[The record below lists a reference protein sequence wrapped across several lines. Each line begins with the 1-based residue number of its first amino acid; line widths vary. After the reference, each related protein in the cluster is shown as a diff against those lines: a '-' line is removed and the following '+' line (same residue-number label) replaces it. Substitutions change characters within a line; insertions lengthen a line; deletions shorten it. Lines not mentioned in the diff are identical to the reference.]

1 MDSLMFKIL
10 IADDHRIVAES
21 LVRLIEQLPVEGKCI
36 GQVVGTAYTLSD
48 ALQQCI
54 EHQPDILLL
63 DMAMPDGNG
72 IDFLPQL
79 QEHCPQLKVA
89 ILTYYSEPSIVRLA
103 LNNGAKGYFL
113 KAGDPQELVL
123 GLKRMGEGE
132 IYICQEARESLE
144 QKNKAGQ
151 LTAREREILRLL
163 VEGRSI
169 KEIASELY
177 LSFETVHSYTKAI
190 RQKMGVNNMASLV
203 REALLQ
209 HLV

>member
-1 MDSLMFKIL
+1 MYRIF

-21 LVRLIEQLPVEGKCI
+21 LVRLIEQLPVEGECI
-36 GQVVGTAYTLSD
+36 GEVVGTAYTL
-48 ALQQCI
+48 AETLQQCI

-63 DMAMPDGNG
+63 DIAMPDGNG

-79 QEHCPQLKVA
+79 HEHCPQLKIA
-89 ILTYYSEPSIVRLA
+89 ILTYYSEPSIIRLA
-103 LNNGAKGYFL
+103 LKNGAHGYFL
-113 KAGDPQELVL
+113 KAGNPEELVL
-123 GLKRMGEGE
+123 GLKRMGEGD
-132 IYICQEARESLE
+132 IYICQEARESLK
-144 QKNKAGQ
+144 QKNNVEQ

-169 KEIASELY
+169 KEIAAELY
-177 LSFETVHSYTKAI
+177 LSFETVHSYTKVL
-190 RQKMGVNNMASLV
+190 RQKMGVKNMASLV

>member
-1 MDSLMFKIL
+1 MFRIF
-10 IADDHRIVAES
+10 ITDDHRIVAES
-21 LVRLIEQLPVEGKCI
+21 LVKLIEQLPVDGACI
-36 GQVVGTAYTLSD
+36 GQVVGTAYTLAD
-48 ALQQCI
+48 TLEQCKALQ
-54 EHQPDILLL
+54 PDLLLL

-79 QEHCPQLKVA
+79 HEHCPQLKVA

-103 LNNGAKGYFL
+103 LKNGAQGYFL

-123 GLKRMGEGE
+123 GLKQMGEGSL
-132 IYICQEARESLE
+132 YLCGEARESLE
-144 QKNKAGQ
+144 KKSKAEQ
-151 LTAREREILRLL
+151 LTVREREILRLL

-169 KEIASELY
+169 KEIATELY

-209 HLV
+209 RLV